1 MEPTGPMPPV
11 AEARGRRLLLL
22 SSFGAG
28 ALAALGHAPFGFW
41 PLGIAGLTLAY
52 LLIRRAQAPRRA
64 ALAGWALGL
73 GYFAGTLNW
82 LVSPFLVEP
91 ERYGWMA
98 PFALLL
104 MAGGLAL
111 FWGAAAGLAHW
122 LGGRRAR
129 RLWLAWPVATGLAEL
144 LRGRMFTG
152 FPWGGPGEFWVD
164 TPLLGLAGWLGASG
178 LGVLTLAFAALLGE
192 ALRRGRRPAGLA
204 ALAGLAL
211 AAAALGLLG
220 AVSLARPVSAPDKPV
235 TIRLVQPN
243 AEQRLKWHPDHVG
256 RFLRRAIDL
265 SAAPAT
271 GPAPDLVIWPET
283 SVPYLLGDAAPVLHE
298 IARAA
303 GAPVVLGIQR
313 AEAGPRYYNS
323 MVALTREGSVSAI
336 YDKAH
341 LVPFGEYTPFGDLL
355 YRFGIKGLA
364 ARYGAGYSAGAGG
377 DLLDLGAAGKALPL
391 ICYEAIFPD
400 DLRRR
405 GRADWIL
412 QITND
417 AWFGSFSGPRQHLA
431 IARLRAAEF
440 GLPMVRAA
448 NTGISALI
456 DAHGQ
461 IVAKLPLGE
470 AGFLDVSLPGAAEE
484 TFYARHG
491 DTVLTLLL
499 LGFGLALATRRRP
512 AGD

>member
-1 MEPTGPMPPV
+1 MAPV
-11 AEARGRRLLLL
+11 AEAPGRRFLFSASL
-22 SSFGAG
+22 GAG
-28 ALAALGHAPFGFW
+28 AVASLGHAPLGLW
-41 PLGIAGLTLAY
+41 WLGIAGLAAGCWLA
-52 LLIRRAQAPRRA
+52 RSAATARRA

-82 LVSPFLVEP
+82 LISPFLVEP

-98 PFALLL
+98 PFALLF

-111 FWGAAAGLAHW
+111 FWGAASGLARW
-122 LGGRRAR
+122 IGGAR
-129 RLWLAWPVATGLAEL
+129 RLWLAWPVAMGLAEL
-144 LRGRMFTG
+144 ARGHVLTG

-164 TPLLGLAGWLGASG
+164 TPLLGLAGWIGASG
-178 LGVLTLAFAALLGE
+178 LGALSLAFAALLAE
-192 ALRRGRRPAGLA
+192 ALRARRRPVAV
-204 ALAGLAL
+204 AGLAL
-211 AAAALGLLG
+211 AAAGLTALG
-220 AVSLARPVSAPDKPV
+220 AMVLARPLPAPSRAV

-243 AEQRLKWHPDHVG
+243 AEQRLKWQPDHAG
-256 RFLRRAIDL
+256 RFLRRAIEL
-265 SAAPAT
+265 SAASPP

-283 SVPYLLGDAAPVLHE
+283 SVPYLLNDAAPVLGE

-313 AEAGPRYYNS
+313 AEEGPRYYNS
-323 MVALTREGSVSAI
+323 MVAIGRDGSVSAI

-341 LVPFGEYTPFGDLL
+341 LVPFGEYTPLGDLL
-355 YRFGIKGLA
+355 YRFGIRGFA

-377 DLLDLGAAGKALPL
+377 DLLDLGTAGKALPL
-391 ICYEAIFPD
+391 ICYEAIFPG

-417 AWFGSFSGPRQHLA
+417 AWFGSFSGPQQHLA

-440 GLPMVRAA
+440 GLPLLRAA

-456 DAHGQ
+456 DARGRV
-461 IVAKLPLGE
+461 VASLPLGE
-470 AGFLDVSLPGAAEE
+470 AGYLDVSLPGAAGE

-491 DTVLTLLL
+491 DGLLTLLL
-499 LGFGLALATRRRP
+499 SGIILALTAGRRALR
-512 AGD
+512 ALRD